1 METLQPEA
9 GQEAEVDATPPAVT
23 PDPAEAPPAELPSAL
38 DALDNLLDAT
48 LDDLEDLP
56 EFTPFKPG
64 AHKVTASF
72 EEKEI
77 NDKQSVE
84 LSFVLIETL
93 ELADSQEEKDAPGH
107 ISSIAFM
114 LDNEYGRGNLKK
126 CAVPFG
132 EALGLSTIREI
143 VEGVKD
149 VECLILTTVR
159 KDKQDPDRLYLN
171 VKEIQI
177 T

>member
-1 METLQPEA
+1 METPQPEA
-9 GQEAEVDATPPAVT
+9 PV
-23 PDPAEAPPAELPSAL
+23 AELPEAL
-38 DALDNLLDAT
+38 DSLDNLLDAT

-64 AHKVTASF
+64 AHKVTATF

-107 ISSIAFM
+107 TSSIAFM
-114 LDNEYGRGNLKK
+114 LGNEYARGNLKK
-126 CAVPFG
+126 CAMPFG
-132 EALGLSTIREI
+132 EALGLSTIRQI

-149 VECLILTTVR
+149 VECLILTTTR
-159 KDKQDPDRLYLN
+159 KDKTDPDRLYLQI
-171 VKEIQI
+171 KEIQV